1 MAVSLDTSCKT
12 LTCAM
17 VSSICLDEVLRGD
30 GEGRVFNRLKGRVLQ
45 KNQENG
51 PESIL
56 KNSKAVNLNDIKGIV
71 ANCPGISGTVPNFLP
86 VSRKGP
92 ENLL

>member
-17 VSSICLDEVLRGD
+17 VSSICLDKELRGD
-30 GEGRVFNRLKGRVLQ
+30 GEGRVFNWRVLR
-45 KNQENG
+45 KNQEDG

-56 KNSKAVNLNDIKGIV
+56 NKTLGRAQDPRANGAWLSKL
-71 ANCPGISGTVPNFLP
+71 T
-86 VSRKGP
+86 
-92 ENLL
+92 E

>member
-56 KNSKAVNLNDIKGIV
+56 KNSKAVNLNDIKGTLIDMSV
-71 ANCPGISGTVPNFLP
+71 ELTFTVFKKEF
-86 VSRKGP
+86 VEAYSM
-92 ENLL
+92 